1 MFILVTN
8 HAPLFRKKK
17 SHSLSMQRQ
26 LCVSCVQLSDCYL
39 NTVKKKLD
47 FLCMPDSLS
56 CMLLSNFDTINTDLL
71 HVDPNW
77 LIKGEIHCKIAS
89 SCRLEWRLGSPHT
102 KKASS
107 GTEPPLEMCLNLVES
122 EFYFPNWAFFH
133 SRNNIEYL
141 ICFPLKNRQ
150 LTLNIF
156 FLFF

>member
-1 MFILVTN
+1 MPPFLE
-8 HAPLFRKKK
+8 KK

-26 LCVSCVQLSDCYL
+26 LCVSCMQLSDCYL

-133 SRNNIEYL
+133 SRNNLEYL

-156 FLFF
+156 LFF